1 MARYKGPLL
10 PYNQSMIRIENLLAA
25 TVALSAIALSSA
37 AGSMSPASAA
47 VATSHAFDYQLGTW
61 RVHVARLT
69 NPGGAPARW
78 THYDGTHTVI
88 PLLSGRANIGVLEI
102 AGPHGP
108 IEGLQIRL
116 FNPQTQRWGLSFAS
130 GSDGEVQAPSVGQ
143 FAGDRGMFLSSEHIA
158 GHNAQVRSE
167 TIATDAS
174 NYRDVISYSLNGG
187 TTWQPMWIATYVKT
201 AYDATSLG
209 AHGGKVEHGFDF
221 QSGSWHATLSRLM
234 KRLQGAHAWRD
245 YEGTMVERRLWNG
258 RANVGVLEV
267 RSGKE
272 CFESILLR
280 TFNPQTREWHDYGVD
295 TATGSVMLPPVVGRF
310 TDRGGELYERDSLN
324 GRPIVVRYTFDQ
336 ITKESNRFVQ
346 AFSADGGATWETNAI
361 VHFTRVASR

>member
-1 MARYKGPLL
+1 
-10 PYNQSMIRIENLLAA
+10 MIRIKNILAA
-25 TVALSAIALSSA
+25 TVAATVAASAVALSGA
-37 AGSMSPASAA
+37 VGSASAA
-47 VATSHAFDYQLGTW
+47 VPTSHAFDYQLGTW

-69 NPGGAPARW
+69 NPGAAPARW

-102 AGPHGP
+102 AGPQGP

-143 FAGDRGMFLSSEHIA
+143 FTGDRGTFLSSERIA
-158 GHNAQVRSE
+158 GHSAQVRSE
-167 TIATDAS
+167 TIAAGTS
-174 NYRDVISYSLNGG
+174 HYRDVISYSLNGG
-187 TTWQPMWIATYVKT
+187 TTWQPMWIATYVKA
-201 AYDATSLG
+201 AYDPTTLDVPV
-209 AHGGKVEHGFDF
+209 GKSEHGFDF
-221 QSGSWHATLSRLM
+221 QNGSWHATLSRLV
-234 KRLQGAHAWRD
+234 KRLQGSHVWRD
-245 YEGTMVERRLWNG
+245 YAGTMVEHRLWNG

-267 RSGKE
+267 RSGKD

-295 TATGSVMLPPVVGRF
+295 TATGSVILPPVVGRF
-310 TDRGGELYERDSLN
+310 TDRGGELYERDSLA
-324 GRPIVVRYTFDQ
+324 GHPIVVRYTFDQ
-336 ITKESNRFVQ
+336 IAKESNRFVQ

-361 VHFTRVASR
+361 VHFTRAASR